1 MDETFRPR
9 SNFLWAGVSLVLLFL
24 FAMNSVLVVTSTE
37 QNIFEFAICLIL
49 AVVAYLI
56 WIKPKMVLRDSHIE
70 VVNPLSTVVIPYAEV
85 VELNTKWTL
94 AITHSRGKTKVWVA
108 PAGGKQRWIAD
119 KKFGWLSSDIP
130 LSPSRGIEMES
141 MSTSL
146 HSFSGQA
153 AYMIQERIKR
163 IH

>member
-1 MDETFRPR
+1 
-9 SNFLWAGVSLVLLFL
+9 
-24 FAMNSVLVVTSTE
+24 
-37 QNIFEFAICLIL
+37 
-49 AVVAYLI
+49 
-56 WIKPKMVLRDSHIE
+56 MVLRDDHIE
-70 VVNPLSTVVIPYAEV
+70 VVNPLSTVVIPYSDV

-94 AITHSRGKTKVWVA
+94 TITHNRGQTKVWVA
-108 PAGGKQRWIAD
+108 PAGGKQRWVAD

-130 LSPSRGIEMES
+130 FSQSRETEMES
-141 MSTSL
+141 MSASL